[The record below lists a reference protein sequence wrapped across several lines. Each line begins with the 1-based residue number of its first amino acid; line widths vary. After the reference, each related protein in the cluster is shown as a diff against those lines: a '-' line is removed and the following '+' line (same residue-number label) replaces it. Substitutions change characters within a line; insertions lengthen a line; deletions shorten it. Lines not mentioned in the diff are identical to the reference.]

1 MNFIISSAT
10 LLKKLQSISG
20 VPTTSN
26 VVPIL
31 DNFLFEIQ
39 NNKLKITASDIETSM
54 SVTVEPEKIDVDG
67 SITIPARM
75 LLETLKTFPDIPLHF
90 SINEENQTIEINT
103 GEGNFKL
110 SGHKGEEFPKLPLL
124 ENTSSI
130 EIPSKI
136 LATAISKTLFA
147 TGVDELRPVMSGVF
161 CQLTDENIT
170 FVAADAHKLVRYR
183 CTDVKS
189 KGETQSMI
197 IPKKPLVQLKN
208 ILPQNDTTVKIDF
221 NQKNASFSFDNVNVV
236 CRVIEGKYPNFD
248 AVIPLQNNKNLI
260 IDRLQ
265 LLNSLERVSI
275 FANQSTHQVRFKI
288 SGRELILSAEDLDLS
303 NEAKERLIC
312 NFEGE
317 DIEIGFNSKFIIE
330 MLSNLETEQIKIEM
344 SAPNRAG
351 IILPVPTEPSNEDI
365 LMLVMPIMLN
375 A

>member
-170 FVAADAHKLVRYR
+170 FVATDAHKLVRYR

-208 ILPQNDTTVKIDF
+208 ILPQNDTAVKIDF

-351 IILPVPTEPSNEDI
+351 IILPVQTEPSNEDI

>member
-170 FVAADAHKLVRYR
+170 FVATDAHKLVRYR

-208 ILPQNDTTVKIDF
+208 ILPQNDTAVKIDF